1 MNVREY
7 LVTKIYDLCQ
17 ENLDNIP
24 REEWE
29 QLNNNVSQYLEEH
42 DINQEGDLDF
52 QEIFCLKPDEREQLT
67 RVINNVLGQY
77 PLVETFFLNNR
88 EMNLPQLDMMG
99 IIQDWCKDFVEF
111 NEEMERDEDEEE
123 EMERDEDE
131 EEEIEE
137 NVENLNEDEEEYL
150 SQSDIEVDIA
160 NDYITVKYFQGL
172 FLAIYSMFMDREL

>member
-1 MNVREY
+1 MNVQEE
-7 LVTKIYDLCQ
+7 LVSRIYDLCQ

-29 QLNNNVSQYLEEH
+29 ELNNNISQYLEEH
-42 DINQEGDLDF
+42 NINQGEELDF

-67 RVINNVLGQY
+67 RVVNNIFTQY
-77 PLVETFFLNNR
+77 PLVETFFDNNR

-99 IIQDWCKDFVEF
+99 IIQDWCQDFVEF
-111 NEEMERDEDEEE
+111 NEELERDREEDSIDEE
-123 EMERDEDE
+123 D
-131 EEEIEE
+131 

-150 SQSDIEVDIA
+150 SESDIEVDIA

-172 FLAIYSMFMDREL
+172 FLAIYQMFMDREL